1 MRRRRLFRSDSLDRL
16 SPADQAT
23 LRELHVTTV
32 LDLRTLLGVPDDLIV
47 ADYVLTRA
55 PPTRCAGT
63 ARPCWRASRGH
74 DRLPCRA
81 PGGVRLLHRLRR
93 VDRHGRRHRPP
104 ARGAAPPQHGDLGA
118 SVTARRLMSR
128 TVTGLRLCG
137 LGLLGIPGR
146 ASASEPVL
154 VIEGRGSATAWAC
167 RRTGPGHGTAGA
179 DTATILQ
186 TFYPGTSSGHAGGSR
201 CPGARRRQPGDRG
214 RVPRRR

>member
-1 MRRRRLFRSDSLDRL
+1 MIGFLAVLRAEYGSFTDYAESIDM
-16 SPADQAT
+16 AGAT
-23 LRELHVTTV
+23 GHLH
-32 LDLRTLLGVPDDLIV
+32 
-47 ADYVLTRA
+47 A
-55 PPTRCAGT
+55 
-63 ARPCWRASRGH
+63 
-74 DRLPCRA
+74 
-81 PGGVRLLHRLRR
+81 
-93 VDRHGRRHRPP
+93 
-104 ARGAAPPQHGDLGA
+104 GAAPPQHGDLGA